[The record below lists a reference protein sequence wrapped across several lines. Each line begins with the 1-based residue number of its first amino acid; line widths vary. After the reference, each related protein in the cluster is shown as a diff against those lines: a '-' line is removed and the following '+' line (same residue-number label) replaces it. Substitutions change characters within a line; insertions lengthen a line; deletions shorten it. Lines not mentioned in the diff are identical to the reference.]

1 MARPVQSGGRLMPAN
16 PETSRLQGFSD
27 AVFALSATLLV
38 VTLEVPDSYDALL
51 DAVAGFPAFALGF
64 AAIVSLWYNH
74 RSFFAHYPL
83 RDGWT
88 VLLNSLLLFIIL
100 LYVYP
105 LKLLTQVM
113 AERFLGA
120 APEITSTMGAAETQ
134 GMYLIFG
141 AAALAVFAVFLLM
154 HLRAW
159 QQRDD
164 LRLDALG
171 RYDLGHEIRSYAI
184 LVALA
189 VLAIITASLGWGA
202 TWGLPIWLFAL
213 SPVYELLRG
222 PVTARQR
229 QQIADGPSGNPSATA
244 D

>member
-1 MARPVQSGGRLMPAN
+1 MPAN
-16 PETSRLQGFSD
+16 PDTSRLQGFSD

-38 VTLEVPDSYDALL
+38 VTLEVPDNYQALL

-120 APEITSTMGAAETQ
+120 EALVSATMGMDEVR

-141 AAALAVFAVFLLM
+141 AAALAVFGVFLLM

-159 QQRDD
+159 QLRAD
-164 LRLDALG
+164 LRLDTLG
-171 RYDLGHEIRSYAI
+171 LYDLRHEIRSYAI
-184 LVALA
+184 LVVLG
-189 VLAIITASLGWGA
+189 VLAIITAALGWGA

-213 SPVYELLRG
+213 SPLYELIRG
-222 PVTARQR
+222 PITARQR
-229 QQIADGPSGNPSATA
+229 QRIAEKQPPITD
-244 D
+244 

>member
-1 MARPVQSGGRLMPAN
+1 MPAH
-16 PETSRLQGFSD
+16 PDTSRLQGFSD

-74 RSFFAHYPL
+74 RSFFTHYPL
-83 RDGWT
+83 HDGWT
-88 VLLNSLLLFIIL
+88 TLLNSLLLFIIL

-120 APEITSTMGAAETQ
+120 APEITSTMGMDETR
-134 GMYLIFG
+134 GMYVIFG
-141 AAALAVFAVFLLM
+141 AAALAVFGVFLLL

-159 QQRDD
+159 Q
-164 LRLDALG
+164 LRAELGLDALG
-171 RYDLGHEIRSYAI
+171 NFDLRQEIGSYAVL
-184 LVALA
+184 LVLG
-189 VLAIITASLGWGA
+189 VLAIITAALGWGA

-213 SPVYELLRG
+213 SPVYEASKGRWN
-222 PVTARQR
+222 AQRR
-229 QQIADGPSGNPSATA
+229 QQIAAQDTDDATITA